1 MAYLG
6 TLSLMLAIWGGIL
19 VRRKR
24 LLEARW
30 FQRAALAGI
39 ALPFLANFAG
49 WILTETAR
57 QPWIVYGLQRTA
69 AGVSTT
75 SSTAMVAA
83 SLAVFVGLYGVLAI
97 VDFWL
102 MRRYARVDPPEIDDA
117 PTGGAPRPAPQY

>member
-1 MAYLG
+1 
-6 TLSLMLAIWGGIL
+6 
-19 VRRKR
+19 
-24 LLEARW
+24 
-30 FQRAALAGI
+30 LAGI

-75 SSTAMVAA
+75 SSTAMVGA

-117 PTGGAPRPAPQY
+117 PSGGAPRPAPQY